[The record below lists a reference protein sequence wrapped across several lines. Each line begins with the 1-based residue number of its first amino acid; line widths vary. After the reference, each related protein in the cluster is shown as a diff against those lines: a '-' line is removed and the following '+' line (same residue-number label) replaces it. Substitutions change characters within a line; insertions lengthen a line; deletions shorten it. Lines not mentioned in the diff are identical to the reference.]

1 MTDSFEKSIPSP
13 VSRFVQVV
21 CNECGNR
28 MTVFDSAKTTV
39 RCSVCGAV
47 VAKPTGGKSII
58 YAKKEK
64 VLE

>member
-1 MTDSFEKSIPSP
+1 MTYDKSIPSP

-28 MTVFDSAKTTV
+28 LIVFDSAKTTV
-39 RCSVCGAV
+39 KCGVCGAV
-47 VAKPTGGKSII
+47 VAKPTGGKSVI